1 MMTSILLAGN
11 LILALWSMSYI
22 IHWHS
27 CTFELVRYHET
38 SVNRVGLCIC
48 MHAHLKS
55 WVGTSYDIRIQVSSD
70 ISWLME
76 RGRLD
81 RRRLEAA
88 HMKYG
93 VLSVASW
100 CPCDLNPAE
109 IAFSPDLEQ
118 TLLGYTPVF

>member
-1 MMTSILLAGN
+1 
-11 LILALWSMSYI
+11 
-22 IHWHS
+22 
-27 CTFELVRYHET
+27 
-38 SVNRVGLCIC
+38 

-70 ISWLME
+70 ISRLME

-81 RRRLEAA
+81 RRKLEAA

>member
-1 MMTSILLAGN
+1 MICM
-11 LILALWSMSYI
+11 
-22 IHWHS
+22 
-27 CTFELVRYHET
+27 
-38 SVNRVGLCIC
+38 C
-48 MHAHLKS
+48 MHAHSKS

-88 HMKYG
+88 HMKDG

-100 CPCDLNPAE
+100 YPCDIGPAE
-109 IAFSPDLEQ
+109 IAFSSDLEQ
-118 TLLGYTPVF
+118 TLLGYTPVFQHAFHKKYSSVTYSYIEWCKCSSQWQFLYTHAYRHVITFK